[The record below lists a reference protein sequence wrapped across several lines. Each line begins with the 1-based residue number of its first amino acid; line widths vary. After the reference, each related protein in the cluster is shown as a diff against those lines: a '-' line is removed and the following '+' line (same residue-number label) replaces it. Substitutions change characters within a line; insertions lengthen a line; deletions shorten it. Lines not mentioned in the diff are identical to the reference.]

1 MTLKKISMIA
11 AAAASMA
18 LLPTTQANAQ
28 AASTQ
33 FLGQLMLNGS
43 NFCPRDWANADGQL
57 LPIAQNT
64 ALFSLFGTI
73 YGGDGRTTFAL
84 PDLRSRVPIHT
95 GTGPGLS
102 NYQQGSR
109 GGVESVALTGA
120 QVGPHTHTALLLAEG
135 QTAADSTN
143 PAGNALARGAQIYSN
158 DAAPDAADALHPQSI
173 AVASGGGGQP
183 HYNVQP
189 YLTLRWCVALQGIY
203 PPRN

>member
-11 AAAASMA
+11 AATASLA

-28 AASTQ
+28 AAGTQ
-33 FLGQLMLNGS
+33 FIGQLMLNGTY
-43 NFCPRDWANADGQL
+43 FCPADWADADGQL
-57 LPIAQNT
+57 LPISENS
-64 ALFSLFGTI
+64 ALFSLFGTQ
-73 YGGDGRTTFAL
+73 YGGDGRDTFAL
-84 PDLRSRVPIHT
+84 PDLRGRVPIHT

-102 NYQQGSR
+102 NYPQGGK
-109 GGVESVALTGA
+109 GGLERVALSSA
-120 QVGPHTHTALLLAEG
+120 EVGPHTHTALLRAEG
-135 QTAADSTN
+135 QTAADSSN

-189 YLTLRWCVALQGIY
+189 YLTLRWCVALQGSY
-203 PPRN
+203 PSRN

>member
-1 MTLKKISMIA
+1 MTFKKISMIA
-11 AAAASMA
+11 AATASLA

-28 AASTQ
+28 AGGTQ
-33 FLGQLMLNGS
+33 FIGQLMLNGS
-43 NFCPRDWANADGQL
+43 TFCPREWANADGQL
-57 LPIAQNT
+57 LPISQNT
-64 ALFSLFGTI
+64 ALFSLLGTI

-102 NYQQGSR
+102 TYPQGSR
-109 GGVESVALTGA
+109 GGVERVALTGA
-120 QVGPHTHTALLLAEG
+120 EVGPHSHTALLRAEG
-135 QTAADSTN
+135 QTVADSSN

-158 DAAPDAADALHPQSI
+158 NSAPDAADALHPQSI

-203 PPRN
+203 PSRN